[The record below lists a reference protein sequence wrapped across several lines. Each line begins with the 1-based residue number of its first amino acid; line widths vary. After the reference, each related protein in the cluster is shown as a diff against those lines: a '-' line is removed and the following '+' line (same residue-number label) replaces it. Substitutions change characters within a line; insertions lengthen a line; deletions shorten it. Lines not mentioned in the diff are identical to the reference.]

1 MCWDVLCAVCVVC
14 CALCAVCVRVCARAR
29 VCVSRLSKHHVS
41 GEPLPTALMETMIA
55 AKCVHESV
63 FMMRQIY
70 LATLDLS
77 IHGAYNGGGPCP
89 IPLHSAAHFL
99 MRY

>member
-1 MCWDVLCAVCVVC
+1 
-14 CALCAVCVRVCARAR
+14 
-29 VCVSRLSKHHVS
+29 
-41 GEPLPTALMETMIA
+41 METMIA

>member
-1 MCWDVLCAVCVVC
+1 
-14 CALCAVCVRVCARAR
+14 
-29 VCVSRLSKHHVS
+29 
-41 GEPLPTALMETMIA
+41 METMIA

-77 IHGAYNGGGPCP
+77 IHGAYNGGAP
-89 IPLHSAAHFL
+89 IPLHSTRVYGSFARL
-99 MRY
+99 N